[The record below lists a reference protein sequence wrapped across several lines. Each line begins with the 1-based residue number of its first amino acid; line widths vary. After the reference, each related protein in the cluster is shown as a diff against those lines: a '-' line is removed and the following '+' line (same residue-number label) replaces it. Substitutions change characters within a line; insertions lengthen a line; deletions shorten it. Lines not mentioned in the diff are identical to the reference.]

1 MKHTSKKLTFPALF
15 YESYLK
21 YGYKD
26 ALTFVGD
33 KALTYNDVKVK
44 IDALIAFL
52 EKTDIKNGDKV
63 AILSPN
69 MPHWAIA
76 YFAIT
81 FMGAVAV
88 PLLPDFKEEELEK
101 VLEHSEAKAIFISE
115 KLHSKFNNI
124 NVSSIQLKIQ
134 IEDFLLMGNQSH
146 KPQFIEGELPK
157 TNYEPKEDDLASIIY
172 TSGTTGR
179 PKGVMLSHKNIC
191 FTALKG
197 KKIQEFHHKD
207 RFLSVLPLSHT
218 YENTL
223 GLMIPMFSGACVYY
237 LKKPPTAS
245 VLIPALTKVKPTAML
260 TVPLIMEKIYQNKI
274 LPVFNK
280 NVYMKS
286 LYKFPPLRK
295 LFNKAAGKKLMQTF
309 GGQLKFYGIGGS
321 KINGKVEKFLKE
333 AKFPYAI
340 GYGLTEASPLL
351 AGSNPQNTA
360 FRSTGPAMEGVELK
374 LFKRDKA
381 DREGEVWAKG
391 DNLMQGYYKDPEL
404 TKEVLTEDGWLKTGD
419 LGAIDKK
426 NNLYIK
432 GRLKNVILGASGENI
447 YPEEIESV
455 INNFKYVLESIVVE
469 KRGKLV
475 ALVHFNYEELE
486 KQYMYLK
493 EEVVSYIESKTEEL
507 EKELHEYVNRKVNNF
522 SRIQQVIHQPVPFEK
537 TATKK
542 IKRFLYK

>member
-1 MKHTSKKLTFPALF
+1 MKHTSKLTFPALF
-15 YESYLK
+15 HESYLK
-21 YGYKD
+21 YWHKD
-26 ALTFVGD
+26 ALTYVGD
-33 KALTYNDVKVK
+33 KPLTYNDVKNK

-52 EKTDIKNGDKV
+52 EKNNIKNGDKI
-63 AILSPN
+63 AILSAN
-69 MPHWAIA
+69 MPNWAIS

-101 VLEHSEAKAIFISE
+101 VLKHSEAKAIFISE
-115 KLHSKFNNI
+115 KLNSKFNKI
-124 NVSSIQLKIQ
+124 NVSAIQLKIQ
-134 IEDFLLMGNQSH
+134 IEDFSLIGNQSH

-157 TNYEPKEDDLASIIY
+157 NNYDPAEDDLASIIY

-197 KKIQEFHHKD
+197 KKIQEFDHQD

-223 GLMIPMFSGACVYY
+223 GLMIPIFSGACVYY

-245 VLIPALTKVKPTAML
+245 VLLPALSKVKPTAML
-260 TVPLIMEKIYQNKI
+260 TVPLIMEKIYQNRI
-274 LPVFNK
+274 LPVFYK
-280 NVYMKS
+280 NTFIKT
-286 LYKFPPLRK
+286 LYKLPPLRK
-295 LFNKAAGKKLMQTF
+295 MFNKVAGKKLKQTF
-309 GGQLKFYGIGGS
+309 GGHLKFYGIGGS
-321 KINGKVEKFLKE
+321 KIDGNVEKFLKE

-360 FRSTGPAMEGVELK
+360 YRSTGPAMEGVELK
-374 LFKRDKA
+374 LFKHKKHDK
-381 DREGEVWAKG
+381 EGEIWAKG

-419 LGAIDKK
+419 LGVVDKN

-469 KRGKLV
+469 KKGKLV

-493 EEVVSYIESKTEEL
+493 EEVVSYIETKTEEL
-507 EKELHEYVNRKVNNF
+507 KKELHEYVNRKVNNF
-522 SRIQQVIHQPVPFEK
+522 SRIQQVIPQPIPFEK